1 MKKRTFIK
9 LAGTAGAGILI
20 APLASCGTNTAD
32 APKVKGSRPRPF
44 LFEQEPL
51 GYDFSALAPAIDP
64 VTMKIHYGKHH
75 AGYVTKLNRALL
87 AAGGVKDNQSLVEL
101 LQTLKP
107 EDTALR
113 NNGGGHYNHTLYW
126 RTLTPGGATAPEGDL
141 KKELMDTFGSL
152 DGFQTEFATAA
163 ATRFGSGWAWLMR
176 DVSGA
181 LRVTSTP
188 NQDNPLMAG
197 ILESTG
203 TPLLGIDVWEHAYY
217 LNYQNDRKAYIA
229 AFMERINWDV
239 VAANDRT

>member
-20 APLASCGTNTAD
+20 APFASCGTNTAD

-64 VTMKIHYGKHH
+64 VTMEIHYGKHH

-87 AAGGVKDNQSLVEL
+87 AAGGAKGNQTLVEL

-126 RTLTPGGATAPEGDL
+126 RTLTPGGAIAPEGDL
-141 KKELMDTFGSL
+141 KKELIDTFGSL

-176 DVSGA
+176 DASGA

-197 ILESTG
+197 VLESTG

-239 VAANDRT
+239 VAANDRA